1 MSYRMSRI
9 RTKAAIYVSALALC
23 LLWSVVAEACPT
35 CKNSSVD
42 GGNAGNLVAGYGW
55 SIIFMMSM
63 PFLILTSLGS
73 YFYFEICKARKA
85 QASGQGPHGGFV
97 DPSLSMESA

>member
-1 MSYRMSRI
+1 MSR
-9 RTKAAIYVSALALC
+9 RKTKAVIYLSALALC
-23 LLWSVVAEACPT
+23 LFWAVAAEACPT

-73 YFYFEICKARKA
+73 YFYYEICKARKT
-85 QASGQGPHGGFV
+85 QASGQGPQDGFV
-97 DPSLSMESA
+97 DPSLSIESV